1 MNALGQAYAAAAAA
15 IAVFMAFG
23 WLWSLRRRDA
33 SVVDSLWGPGFAL
46 VAATGA
52 SVASGAPARRA
63 LVLILVSV
71 WAARLAIHISLRNR
85 GQGEDY
91 RYRAM
96 RERHGERFAWVSL
109 FTVFG
114 LQGALLLFIAQPLLV
129 AVTAEGPARLGP
141 WDLAGALTFLAGFL
155 FEAVGDE
162 QLRRFKADPANR
174 GQVMDRG
181 LWRYSRHPNY
191 FGDALLWWGFYLV
204 ACAVPGGFWSFSGP
218 LAMTYLLLRVSGVA
232 LLEKGLARTKPRYA
246 DYVARTSAFVPW
258 FPKVNR

>member
-1 MNALGQAYAAAAAA
+1 MSGLALPYAAAAAA
-15 IAVFMAFG
+15 VAVYMLAG

-46 VAATGA
+46 VAASAA
-52 SVASGAPARRA
+52 SVADGSPARRA
-63 LVLILVSV
+63 LVLALVSV
-71 WAARLAIHISLRNR
+71 WATRLAIHIHVRNR

-96 RERHGERFAWVSL
+96 RERHGARFAWVSL

-114 LQGALLLFIAQPLLV
+114 LQGALMLFIAQPLVV
-129 AVTAEGPARLGP
+129 AVVASDPAALGA
-141 WDLAGALTFLAGFL
+141 WDVAGTLVFLAGFL
-155 FEAVGDE
+155 FEAIGDE

-191 FGDALLWWGFYLV
+191 FGDALLWWGLYLV
-204 ACAVPGGFWSFSGP
+204 ARAVPGGGWSFTGP
-218 LAMTYLLLRVSGVA
+218 LVMTFFLLKVSGVA
-232 LLEKGLARTKPRYA
+232 LLEKGLVKTKPRYA

-258 FPKVNR
+258 FPKVSR